1 MGTLSSQSASP
12 EFVEKEMDLLFSIPG
27 VSAVERDTEMHIMDM
42 PSHRGRSAEDQ
53 MNGILESVA
62 IGQVNIFSS
71 SHDILPLAQR
81 YSIHCRLSH
90 IGHPHNVFLD

>member
-1 MGTLSSQSASP
+1 
-12 EFVEKEMDLLFSIPG
+12 VEKEMDLLFSIPG

-62 IGQVNIFSS
+62 IGQ
-71 SHDILPLAQR
+71 
-81 YSIHCRLSH
+81 
-90 IGHPHNVFLD
+90 